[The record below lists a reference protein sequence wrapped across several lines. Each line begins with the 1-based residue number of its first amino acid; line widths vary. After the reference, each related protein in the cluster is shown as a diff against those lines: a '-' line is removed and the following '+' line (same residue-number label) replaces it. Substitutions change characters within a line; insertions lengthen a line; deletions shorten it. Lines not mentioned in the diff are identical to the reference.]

1 MVKSEN
7 RRGQFRR
14 FDSNG
19 VVPSPGFSLKKWA
32 GPSLLLTLFLV
43 FYVWEG
49 IQTGKLVREVGE
61 LRVTKT
67 KLENRVQILSVHMDR
82 LSSFDRIEKLA
93 RSQLGMTLPEGK
105 VPVVRVPMDKEF

>member
-1 MVKSEN
+1 M
-7 RRGQFRR
+7 
-14 FDSNG
+14 
-19 VVPSPGFSLKKWA
+19 KKWA
-32 GPSLLLTLFLV
+32 GPSLLLTLLLV

-67 KLENRVQILSVHMDR
+67 KLENRVQILSVHLDR